1 MTTPSLSLDEEDLL
15 SMPES
20 DYMNEAQLAFFRE
33 RLLTLRRD
41 LMSNVSET
49 VAHLQAGEGLAEADP
64 NDRATTEEEHAIE
77 LRIRDRERKLL
88 QRIDAALA
96 RIDDGRYGYCDE
108 TGEPIGLRRLLA
120 RPTASLSVEAQ
131 ERREFRQRTEK
142 D

>member
-1 MTTPSLSLDEEDLL
+1 MSTQTLSLDEKDLL
-15 SMPES
+15 EMPDSE
-20 DYMNEAQLAFFRE
+20 YMNEAQLAFFRE
-33 RLLTLRRD
+33 RLNALRRD
-41 LMSNVSET
+41 LLENVSET
-49 VAHLQAGEGLAEADP
+49 VAHLQEGEGLAEADP

-88 QRIDAALA
+88 TRIDAALA
-96 RIDDGRYGYCDE
+96 RIDAGRYGYCDE